1 MGYELNAHMSTVGDA
16 QDFIVAPGRSSID
29 LVLDAIAI
37 KLPHAVSPATNT
49 PYRSAFLTPEEA
61 ATIFTV
67 WHGDLLILTDPNHV
81 PDGTKRFGDG
91 MEDGWLDV
99 LEMRMGTLCS
109 LARQGYNVRF
119 EAE

>member
-1 MGYELNAHMSTVGDA
+1 MGYELNARMSTVGDA

-37 KLPHAVSPATNT
+37 KLPHAVSPATDT
-49 PYRSAFLTPEEA
+49 PYRGAFLTPDEA
-61 ATIFTV
+61 NALFTV
-67 WHGDLLILTDPNHV
+67 WHGDLLVLTDPEHE
-81 PDGTKRFGDG
+81 PDGVRRFGNG
-91 MEDGWLDV
+91 MEDGFLDV
-99 LEMRMGTLCS
+99 LVMRMGTMLN